1 MEPIK
6 QSSEHSPPPVSL
18 PIYLTRFVGR
28 EQECATLS
36 SLLLS
41 KRLLTLVGAG
51 GIGKT
56 RLALQ
61 IATGLSNSFPDGVY
75 MIELAS
81 LSDPQLVPQ
90 AITSV
95 LNIRTDRDISLT
107 SFLKFAFGERH
118 VLLLLDNCEHVLTEC
133 APLIETLLQT
143 CPHLHILGTSREP
156 LRVAGETIWR
166 MAPLPSPDPEQSY
179 SIEQLACYESIQLF
193 CERAAESNPRFR
205 LTPHNA
211 PAIISICQQLDGLPL
226 ALELAAA
233 LLPMLSVDQLAAR
246 LGERFVLLKH
256 GRRNADAR
264 QQSLQ
269 ATLDWSFALLTPAE
283 RTLFPRLAIFAGSWD
298 LDAMEQICV
307 TATPGSTAIVDT
319 LVYLVNKSLVV
330 AEEQEGWEKDTAEV
344 RYRLLDTTHQYALEK
359 LQQDGSL
366 QQVSEQHYTWYLRLA
381 ERANEHL
388 YGAEQMAWLQRL
400 EMETANLRAAL
411 SRALTAGYLDAA
423 VRLADALR
431 RFWITHNHFSEG
443 RYWFETLLMADSDD
457 HRLSPPLR
465 ARALFGAAEFARYQG
480 AYDRTC
486 TLLEEQIALL
496 ETLDDKLGIAEAQT
510 YLGLAVGLQ
519 GDFERGI
526 SLCQTGLAFYRSAG
540 QNQGSAAA
548 FTTLAFLTL
557 AQGHYQQAITLSEEA
572 CQLLREIGDHVHLLY
587 ALFTLAQAA
596 LLLRETEQARTACRE
611 ALHLAQA
618 QAQTYG
624 IAASLGLIGG
634 LAGMEGQPTQAARL
648 FGAAKA
654 LQDRIQAPHP
664 PAGRALL
671 ERMVLSI
678 STALGKE
685 QFFLHYSSGQAS
697 PLEQILLE
705 AEAVLQTVPASPASV
720 SPTSLPSSS
729 RTVSSALA
737 GLSRREREI
746 LALVA
751 TGLTDAQVAQYLLL
765 STRTV
770 SKHLQS
776 IYTKL
781 NINSRS
787 AATRFAFEHGLV

>member
-1 MEPIK
+1 
-6 QSSEHSPPPVSL
+6 
-18 PIYLTRFVGR
+18 
-28 EQECATLS
+28 
-36 SLLLS
+36 
-41 KRLLTLVGAG
+41 
-51 GIGKT
+51 
-56 RLALQ
+56 
-61 IATGLSNSFPDGVY
+61 
-75 MIELAS
+75 
-81 LSDPQLVPQ
+81 
-90 AITSV
+90 
-95 LNIRTDRDISLT
+95 
-107 SFLKFAFGERH
+107 
-118 VLLLLDNCEHVLTEC
+118 VLT
-133 APLIETLLQT
+133 AG
-143 CPHLHILGTSREP
+143 HLD
-156 LRVAGETIWR
+156 A
-166 MAPLPSPDPEQSY
+166 
-179 SIEQLACYESIQLF
+179 
-193 CERAAESNPRFR
+193 
-205 LTPHNA
+205 
-211 PAIISICQQLDGLPL
+211 
-226 ALELAAA
+226 
-233 LLPMLSVDQLAAR
+233 AAR
-246 LGERFVLLKH
+246 L
-256 GRRNADAR
+256 
-264 QQSLQ
+264 
-269 ATLDWSFALLTPAE
+269 AE
-283 RTLFPRLAIFAGSWD
+283 
-298 LDAMEQICV
+298 
-307 TATPGSTAIVDT
+307 
-319 LVYLVNKSLVV
+319 
-330 AEEQEGWEKDTAEV
+330 
-344 RYRLLDTTHQYALEK
+344 
-359 LQQDGSL
+359 
-366 QQVSEQHYTWYLRLA
+366 
-381 ERANEHL
+381 
-388 YGAEQMAWLQRL
+388 
-400 EMETANLRAAL
+400 
-411 SRALTAGYLDAA
+411 
-423 VRLADALR
+423 ALR

-443 RYWFETLLMADSDD
+443 RYWFETLLTAESDD
-457 HRLSPPLR
+457 QRLSSALR

-480 AYDRTC
+480 AYDRTY

-510 YLGLAVGLQ
+510 YLGLTVGLQ

-540 QNQGSAAA
+540 QNQGSATAL
-548 FTTLAFLTL
+548 TTLAFLTL

-572 CQLLREIGDHVHLLY
+572 CQLLRETDDHVHLLY

-618 QAQTYG
+618 QEQTYG

-654 LQDRIQAPHP
+654 LQDRIQVPHP

-678 STALGKE
+678 SAALGKE

-729 RTVSSALA
+729 HAVSSALA

-751 TGLTDAQVAQYLLL
+751 RGLTDAQVAQYLLL